1 MDKTPLPLSLAAALG
16 LPLSEG
22 RLSRLAFVDG
32 DVEIRLYAPKG
43 RDAQTPH
50 DRDELYVIGA
60 GRGKFR
66 VGERVHD
73 FAPGALLYVAAHEVH
88 RFEDFSDDFATWV
101 VFYGAVKQPPATG
114 RAGWA
119 MSLAEARALKPPPDR
134 ASAEALV
141 DGDIEVRFA
150 APSTRGM
157 QVPHDRDEFYIVATG
172 SGRYRID
179 DTEIAIGSGDLLF
192 AAAHAEHGFV
202 ERTDDFSEW
211 IVFYGP
217 VKCPAK

>member
-1 MDKTPLPLSLAAALG
+1 MDKSPPPLSLAAALA
-16 LPLSEG
+16 LPLPEG
-22 RLSRLAFVDG
+22 RRSALAFVDG
-32 DVEIRLYAPKG
+32 DIEVRIYTPRG
-43 RDAQTPH
+43 RDPQTPH
-50 DRDELYVIGA
+50 DRDELYIVARGH
-60 GRGKFR
+60 GKFR
-66 VGERVHD
+66 VGDEIHA
-73 FAPGALLYVAAHEVH
+73 FAPGALLCVAAHELH

-114 RAGWA
+114 RTGWVI
-119 MSLAEARALKPPPDR
+119 SLAEARALKPPPDR
-134 ASAEALV
+134 ASAEAFV
-141 DGDIEVRFA
+141 DGDVEVRFA
-150 APSTRGM
+150 VPSTRGM

-179 DTEIAIGSGDLLF
+179 DTEVAIGPGDLLF

-217 VKCPAK
+217 VK